1 MLIYEYWYDYKKP
14 MYEDKGKLCFKD
26 MEALIFHVKSEDI
39 YANFAE
45 DVGKSIDKENCE
57 EKEIKKRIN
66 ER

>member
-1 MLIYEYWYDYKKP
+1 